1 MYAFQSLTI
10 LYCVIRLRISLF
22 LIEGAFNPTCEEYDK
37 YAMIRASVGGFMA
50 NFYDEEDQVNG
61 IVSFSDVSGF
71 TMQHQTYMTMD
82 EQKRNMKMWQVLL
95 CARTY
100 TIVYIYIYT
109 HTHTHFDAFLINK
122 LTTNQR

>member
-1 MYAFQSLTI
+1 MLSN
-10 LYCVIRLRISLF
+10 LYLYFIVLYVWVISLF

-95 CARTY
+95 CAQTY
-100 TIVYIYIYT
+100 TILYT
-109 HTHTHFDAFLINK
+109 HTHAPRRISH
-122 LTTNQR
+122 